1 MNLKK
6 AIVVNVL
13 RLGVSFFFFFFALS
27 RTPHSLE
34 SSRSNETNVAH
45 LTLNVSRLVCPEVNY
60 SIHLK
65 IRLENFDIYEL
76 GIHTEICISSH
87 RISIEN
93 IDI

>member
-13 RLGVSFFFFFFALS
+13 RLGVFFFFIFALS
-27 RTPHSLE
+27 RTLHSLE
-34 SSRSNETNVAH
+34 SNRSAETDVAH
-45 LTLNVSRLVCPEVNY
+45 LALNVSWLVYPDVNY